1 MVRAA
6 SKEVIVLAMQKVY
19 FPETLIIWVK
29 TSYEGKA
36 RKEHEYMNT
45 LDIHISGGVISLKQ
59 KILLIIIPPLHIEHV
74 ENRFRSIDRL

>member
-45 LDIHISGGVISLKQ
+45 LDTKTKDTINNNTTITH
-59 KILLIIIPPLHIEHV
+59 
-74 ENRFRSIDRL
+74 